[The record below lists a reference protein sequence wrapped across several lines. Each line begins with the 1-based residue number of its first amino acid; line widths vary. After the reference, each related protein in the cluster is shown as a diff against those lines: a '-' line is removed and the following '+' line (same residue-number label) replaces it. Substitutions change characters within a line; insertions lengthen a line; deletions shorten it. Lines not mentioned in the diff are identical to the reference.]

1 MPTDEL
7 LNSNSAISHIGP
19 VTESYIAR
27 NVIELKASMNR
38 IRTDL
43 LKNSARTS
51 TRWSKKKKLLYS
63 FLVQIIRD
71 SSCCIWNFISGSI

>member
-1 MPTDEL
+1 MKSNKD
-7 LNSNSAISHIGP
+7 NSAISHIGP
-19 VTESYIAR
+19 VTENYIAR
-27 NVIELKASMNR
+27 SVIELKASMDR

-51 TRWSKKKKLLYS
+51 TRWSKEKKLLYS

-71 SSCCIWNFISGSI
+71 SSCCTWNFISGSI